1 MSTNFTKRVF
11 NAIPQFDILT
21 LGAQIFGLLLTLSLF
36 YYFNINLV
44 IPNYIEVKKFRVK
57 KLTKSTES
65 VGVIG
70 VDLTNV
76 IKLINNKYKA
86 IVQ

>member
-1 MSTNFTKRVF
+1 
-11 NAIPQFDILT
+11 
-21 LGAQIFGLLLTLSLF
+21 
-36 YYFNINLV
+36 LV